1 MKKLLTLACFAM
13 TISLVLTSCEKEPED
28 PFAGLEAILTYY
40 EGDNFMTASGTSITL
55 KSNRGLEFGF
65 QEYSGDDHVKVE
77 LTRTINGTSSTC
89 DMLDDE
95 GNTLWQIID
104 WPGTS
109 TDYTL
114 TVHAADGTTKDFGPY
129 NVTVESAGVAVSG
142 SCGLSDQFIDSPTRG
157 SFFES
162 RHIGWGGGSSGNAN
176 YYSVLAQTYARLLDF
191 GIATEGG
198 ALKAVSPDNYRAIH
212 SFERLVNDCGY
223 QSTKFAAYSG
233 SLDPSTGDVTLEQ
246 ILALDAPTESDIVL
260 SEGIIFVYQTSDGK
274 KGLIKVE
281 GIAPEGD
288 GTTCGIYYACEQ

>member
-1 MKKLLTLACFAM
+1 MNKFLTLLSI
-13 TISLVLTSCEKEPED
+13 TIASSLILNSCKKEAED
-28 PFAGLEAILTYY
+28 PFENVEAILTYY

-65 QEYSGDDHVKVE
+65 QETSSDDFTKVE

-89 DMLDDE
+89 EMLDDE
-95 GNTLWQIID
+95 GNILWQIID

-114 TVHAADGTTKDFGPY
+114 TLHATDGTTKDYGPY
-129 NVTVESAGVAVSG
+129 NVTVETAGVAVSG
-142 SCGLSDQFIDSPTRG
+142 SCGLSDQFIDSPQRG
-157 SFFES
+157 SFFEA

-176 YYSVLAQTYARLLDF
+176 YYTVLAETYARLLDF
-191 GIATEGG
+191 AVASEGG
-198 ALKAVSPDNYRAIH
+198 VFKAVSPDNFREIH

-246 ILALDAPTESDIVL
+246 ILALDAPTESEIALTD
-260 SEGIIFVYQTSDGK
+260 GIIFVYQTSDGK

-281 GIAPEGD
+281 GITAEGD
-288 GTTCGIYYACEQ
+288 GTICGIYYACEQ